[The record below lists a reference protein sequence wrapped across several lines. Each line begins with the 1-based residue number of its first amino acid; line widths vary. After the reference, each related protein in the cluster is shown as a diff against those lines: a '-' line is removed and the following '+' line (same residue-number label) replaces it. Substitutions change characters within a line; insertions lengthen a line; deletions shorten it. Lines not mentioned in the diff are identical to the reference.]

1 MSISDDDPDQPPPPA
16 ARRRLLDRLK
26 SALRMKKEV
35 SLRADLEGALA
46 EDLQTET
53 PDQTFSPEERAMLRN
68 ILGLRE
74 VRVADVMIPRADII
88 SIEQDITLGDLL
100 KLFREAAHSRLPV
113 YRQTLDDPIGFIHIR
128 DVLSYLIAGAPPKS
142 STRRRKAASELDL
155 GKIDLGGKLATAK
168 LMRRLLFVPPSMPAL
183 DLLVRMQATRVH
195 LALVVDEYGGTDG
208 LVSIEDLIEQVV
220 GDIAD
225 EHDEDID
232 VIAVDKD
239 GWVASARAPL
249 EDVVKA
255 LAPDLVLETP
265 PDMEEDIDTLGG
277 LLTALVGRVPAR
289 GELIQGPRDIE
300 FEVLDADP
308 RRIKRVR
315 IRKASRR
322 ANEPPIRPRR
332 ERADKILP
340 SPAGEVGASS
350 APASIGNDAADNA
363 TSMAMM
369 ASSMPAAI
377 TKEPAGEK

>member
-1 MSISDDDPDQPPPPA
+1 MSISDDDPDPSPPPA

-142 STRRRKAASELDL
+142 STRRRKAAGELDL
-155 GKIDLGGKLATAK
+155 GKIDLSGKLATAK

-322 ANEPPIRPRR
+322 ANERPVRPRR
-332 ERADKILP
+332 EHTDKISP
-340 SPAGEVGASS
+340 STAGEVGAGS
-350 APASIGNDAADNA
+350 APASLGNDPADTA
-363 TSMAMM
+363 TPMETMAP
-369 ASSMPAAI
+369 SMPASI
-377 TKEPAGEK
+377 IKEPAGEK

>member
-1 MSISDDDPDQPPPPA
+1 MTMSDDDPDHPPPPA

-142 STRRRKAASELDL
+142 SARRRKAASELDL
-155 GKIDLGGKLATAK
+155 GKIDLSGKLATAK

-232 VIAVDKD
+232 AITVEKD
-239 GWVASARAPL
+239 GWVASARTPL

-255 LAPDLVLETP
+255 LSPDLVLEAP

-322 ANEPPIRPRR
+322 AHERPVRSRR
-332 ERADKILP
+332 EHAEKIVPPPAADAGAGSP
-340 SPAGEVGASS
+340 SAATNSDDGDTATPMTTL
-350 APASIGNDAADNA
+350 APAMPGSIV
-363 TSMAMM
+363 
-369 ASSMPAAI
+369 
-377 TKEPAGEK
+377 KETAGEK